1 MVCLWFQIQSDTSR
15 CMTTNTFGISRDI
28 PKGKMWLGDSTG
40 EIEIM
45 SVMSLNCVVLS
56 SLWFLLCR
64 TVLGSY
70 GLIHSWWV
78 KCCSIDSFPLS
89 LRHVLLCCRVVAL
102 SMSPVDDTFIS
113 GSLDKTIRLWDL
125 RSPNCQVQYQIH
137 VPTLCVVFSVRRMQ
151 NGCMLVRIQNYCCW
165 CIVNTFPECWR
176 SLDQKKLPL
185 KSLNMSHCVTPIT
198 STYVSVLERHWEEQ
212 EVTPTADE
220 MRRSGY
226 YQLVNQAVSLM
237 GWER

>member
-15 CMTTNTFGISRDI
+15 SMTTNTFGISRDI

-78 KCCSIDSFPLS
+78 KCCSINSFPLS
-89 LRHVLLCCRVVAL
+89 LRNVLLCCRVVAL

-151 NGCMLVRIQNYCCW
+151 NGCMLVRIQNYYCW

-176 SLDQKKLPL
+176 SPDQKKKKKALFWIL
-185 KSLNMSHCVTPIT
+185 KYVTLCNTNHFHLCLCAGETLGRARSNTHSWWNEKIW
-198 STYVSVLERHWEEQ
+198 VLS
-212 EVTPTADE
+212 AC
-220 MRRSGY
+220 
-226 YQLVNQAVSLM
+226 
-237 GWER
+237 

>member
-15 CMTTNTFGISRDI
+15 CMTTNTFGISRGI
-28 PKGKMWLGDSTG
+28 PKGKLWLGDSTG

-45 SVMSLNCVVLS
+45 PVMSLNCVALH
-56 SLWFLLCR
+56 LLCFLLCR

-151 NGCMLVRIQNYCCW
+151 NGCMLVRIQNYYCW

-176 SLDQKKLPL
+176 SLDQKKTSSEIL
-185 KSLNMSHCVTPIT
+185 KYVTLCNTNHFHLCLCAGEALGRARSNTHSWWNKKIW
-198 STYVSVLERHWEEQ
+198 VLS
-212 EVTPTADE
+212 AC
-220 MRRSGY
+220 
-226 YQLVNQAVSLM
+226 
-237 GWER
+237 